1 MPKSPRLPS
10 PSPASCIKDAVMAE
24 YALGDVQGCFGEL
37 RLLLEKIAF
46 NPQHDRLY
54 FVGDIVNRGPKSLE
68 TLRFIKNLG
77 ESAVTVLGN
86 HDLHLLAVA
95 CGASKTK
102 RRDTFGDILAAPDR
116 DGLLHWLRTR
126 PLLHSAGEFHLIH
139 AGLPPQWDMDTAVR
153 CAREVEAVLRGD
165 AVDEFF
171 QHMYGD
177 SPDRWSEEL
186 EGWPRIR
193 FITNCFTRLRYCDR
207 NGVLDM
213 KEKGGL
219 GSQAAHL
226 LPWFRVQGRGSEG
239 ARIMFGHWSTL
250 GFHVENNCHCLDTGC
265 LWGGELTA
273 LRLDG
278 DHQRF
283 SVSCVTGAHQSPE
296 G

>member
-1 MPKSPRLPS
+1 
-10 PSPASCIKDAVMAE
+10 MAN
-24 YALGDVQGCFGEL
+24 YAIGDVQGCFGEL
-37 RLLLEKIAF
+37 QLLLEKIAF
-46 NPQHDRLY
+46 NPALDRLY

-77 ESAVTVLGN
+77 DSAVTVLGN

-116 DGLLHWLRTR
+116 EELLDWLRTR
-126 PLLHSAGEFHLIH
+126 PLLHSGDKFYLIH
-139 AGLPPQWDMDTAVR
+139 AGLPPQWDMDTATR
-153 CAREVEAVLRGD
+153 CAHEVEAVLREKNGGG
-165 AVDEFF
+165 FF
-171 QHMYGD
+171 DHMYGD
-177 SPDRWSEEL
+177 LPNQWSETL

-226 LPWFRVQGRGSEG
+226 MPWFRVQGRRSEG
-239 ARIMFGHWSTL
+239 ETLIFGHWSTL
-250 GFHVENNCHCLDTGC
+250 GYHVENNCYCLDTGC
-265 LWGGELTA
+265 LWGKDLTA
-273 LRLDG
+273 LRLSG
-278 DHQRF
+278 DFARF
-283 SVSCVTGAHQSPE
+283 SVPCLTNAHQIP
-296 G
+296 GD